1 MECPTRKFLVIAGFA
16 HTLLLL
22 SQPAYAQDITL
33 LVVALAP
40 PILLAPLCLTFARW
54 FWLRRRPDSPI
65 RFVPLL
71 AVSVLDILLWLA
83 ISVSTLMVMTG
94 DSDIGAPALLVVAF
108 GSAWMLSG
116 IWFDRSQRAARWL
129 FFASPAL
136 VLAILTAISW
146 AVIIALEP

>member
-1 MECPTRKFLVIAGFA
+1 
-16 HTLLLL
+16 
-22 SQPAYAQDITL
+22 
-33 LVVALAP
+33 
-40 PILLAPLCLTFARW
+40 
-54 FWLRRRPDSPI
+54 
-65 RFVPLL
+65 VPLL
-71 AVSVLDILLWLA
+71 AVSALDILLWLA

-108 GSAWMLSG
+108 GAAWILSG